1 MRLRPC
7 IDIHNGE
14 VKQIVG
20 GSLSDL
26 SLPETNFVAS
36 EGGAF
41 YGRLYRELGL
51 PGGHIIL
58 LNPAGTPEYEA
69 DIETAREALA
79 EYPGGLMIGGG
90 VTAENAAHF
99 LDLGASHVIVTSY
112 VFRNGRVDWKR
123 LERLTREV
131 GRERLVLDLSCRR
144 TDRGYCI
151 ATDRWQKLT
160 EVYITTETL
169 ELLKESCSE
178 YLIHAVDA
186 EGKRNGIEEPLA
198 RQLGDWGKLPITYAG
213 GVGCFEDLETL
224 REAGSDRLD
233 VTIGSAL
240 SIFGGDMDLAEVIR
254 FLKDSGKHPES
265 EC

>member
-7 IDIHNGE
+7 IDIHNGS

-26 SLPETNFVAS
+26 GVPETNFVSS

-41 YGRLYRELGL
+41 YGELYRELEL

-69 DIETAREALA
+69 DIETAREALSA
-79 EYPGGLMIGGG
+79 YPGGLMIGGG
-90 VTAENAAHF
+90 VTAENASRF

-112 VFRNGRVDWKR
+112 VFQDGQVQWER
-123 LERLTREV
+123 LERLVREV

-144 TDRGYCI
+144 TGQGYCI

-160 EVYITTETL
+160 EVYITADTL
-169 ELLKESCSE
+169 DHLKNYSAE

-186 EGKRNGIEEPLA
+186 EGKRNGIEETLA
-198 RQLGDWGKLPITYAG
+198 KLLGDWGEIPVTYAG
-213 GVGCFEDLETL
+213 GVGNFEDLEVL
-224 REAGSDRLD
+224 RRAGSDRLD

-240 SIFGGDMDLAEVIR
+240 SIFGGDMELGDVIR
-254 FLKDSGKHPES
+254 FLRMDEAR
-265 EC
+265 